1 MTNRFNTFANASNC
15 IDCHELASQQFLSWL
30 NHFCQSN
37 IARITSI
44 TARNLFDDTQ
54 LHFFTDFAID
64 VTQGIRTPFLDST
77 QLTNYPSYVGL
88 AWVESTNQ
96 LFAKIRSNYTNTRPE
111 LQTDLIL
118 IFSANQ
124 LHYSVIEF
132 INWSNAITRVF
143 YEDPEFE
150 RANLFRM
157 WNVGSDPDLDDNLV
171 QQEQVFNVPQMN
183 VADVNIDD
191 FWEAT

>member
-1 MTNRFNTFANASNC
+1 MTNHVNAPNC
-15 IDCHELASQQFLSWL
+15 IECHKLASQQFLPWF

-37 IARITSI
+37 IAHITSI
-44 TARNLFDDTQ
+44 TARKLFDDAQ